1 MSLKHAIMVLL
12 ETESGSGYD
21 LLKRFKQRLGF
32 FWQAS
37 HQQIYQ
43 QLKVMHQAKLID
55 CTIEV
60 QQGKPDRK
68 IYAMTQAGHK
78 ELLVWLNKACKP
90 QKINDSLLVKLY
102 GGHLVDKVVLLDEM
116 RQHREQHN
124 KALYIMLEIEQ
135 QYQSLSHH
143 ERKSLALPFL
153 TLRRG
158 ILGEQA
164 WLAWADEVE
173 AFLSSQKSS
182 STDFI

>member
-12 ETESGSGYD
+12 ETEPGSGYD

-43 QLKVMHQAKLID
+43 QLKGMHQEGLIH
-55 CTIEV
+55 C
-60 QQGKPDRK
+60 QQETQEGKPDRK
-68 IYAMTQAGHK
+68 IYTMTDLGHDA
-78 ELLVWLNKACKP
+78 LLAWLNEACKP

-102 GGHLVDKVVLLDEM
+102 GGHLLDTSVLLKEVQEHRKQHQKGLAMMQEM
-116 RQHREQHN
+116 ERQYLILNE
-124 KALYIMLEIEQ
+124 A
-135 QYQSLSHH
+135 
-143 ERKSLALPFL
+143 ERKKIAMPYL

-164 WLAWADEVE
+164 WQEWAQEVE
-173 AFLSSQKSS
+173 DFLVL
-182 STDFI
+182 

>member
-12 ETESGSGYD
+12 ETEAGSGYD

-43 QLKVMHQAKLID
+43 QLKVMHQAGLID
-55 CTIEV
+55 YSV
-60 QQGKPDRK
+60 DNQQGKPDRK
-68 IYAMTQAGHK
+68 IYVMTEAGHK
-78 ELLVWLNKACKP
+78 ELISWLNQACKP

-102 GGHLVDKVVLLDEM
+102 GGHLLDSAVLLEEI
-116 RQHREQHN
+116 QAHREQHN
-124 KALYIMLEIEQ
+124 KALAIMLEIEQ
-135 QYQSLSHH
+135 QYQTLSDL
-143 ERKSLALPFL
+143 ERSKLALPFL

-158 ILGEQA
+158 ILGEKA

-173 AFLSSQKSS
+173 MFLMAQN
-182 STDFI
+182 

>member
-1 MSLKHAIMVLL
+1 VSLKHAIMVLL
-12 ETESGSGYD
+12 ETEAGSGYD

-43 QLKVMHQAKLID
+43 QLKVMHQAGLINCQLD
-55 CTIEV
+55 I

-68 IYAMTQAGHK
+68 VYAMTEAGHE
-78 ELLVWLNKACKP
+78 ELLAWLHKACKP

-102 GGHLVDKVVLLDEM
+102 GGHLLDKSTLLAEV
-116 RQHREQHN
+116 RQHKSQHE
-124 KALYIMLEIEQ
+124 KALLIMRDIEQ
-135 QYQSLSHH
+135 QYAQLQGA
-143 ERKSLALPFL
+143 ERDNLALPFL

-164 WLAWADEVE
+164 WLAWAEEVE
-173 AFLSSQKSS
+173 MFLME
-182 STDFI
+182 

>member
-12 ETESGSGYD
+12 ETEAGSGYD

-43 QLKVMHQAKLID
+43 QLKVMHQAGLID
-55 CTIEV
+55 YSVDT

-68 IYAMTQAGHK
+68 IYVMTEAGHE
-78 ELLVWLNKACKP
+78 ELISWLNQACKP

-102 GGHLVDKVVLLDEM
+102 GGHLLDTAVLLEEILS
-116 RQHREQHN
+116 HREQHN
-124 KALYIMLEIEQ
+124 KALSIMLEIEL
-135 QYQSLSHH
+135 QYHTLNDPDRSN
-143 ERKSLALPFL
+143 LALPFL

-158 ILGEQA
+158 ILGEKA
-164 WLAWADEVE
+164 WLTWADEVE
-173 AFLSSQKSS
+173 MFLKTQN
-182 STDFI
+182 

>member
-1 MSLKHAIMVLL
+1 MVLL
-12 ETESGSGYD
+12 ETEAGSGYD

-43 QLKVMHQAKLID
+43 QLKVMHQEGLID
-55 CTIEV
+55 CTVEA

-68 IYAMTQAGHK
+68 IYAMTQTGHDA
-78 ELLVWLNKACKP
+78 LLQWLNKACKP

-102 GGHLVDKVVLLDEM
+102 GGHLLDKAVLAQEIQ
-116 RQHREQHN
+116 QHKAQHH
-124 KALYIMLEIEQ
+124 KALSIMLEIER
-135 QYQSLSHH
+135 QYQTLPHG
-143 ERKSLALPFL
+143 ERKTLALPFL

-173 AFLSSQKSS
+173 AFLKGI
-182 STDFI
+182 DYD

>member
-12 ETESGSGYD
+12 ETEAGSGYD

-43 QLKVMHQAKLID
+43 QLKVMHQGGLID
-55 CTIEV
+55 CTLEV

-68 IYAMTQAGHK
+68 IYAMTSDGHK
-78 ELLVWLNKACKP
+78 ELLAWLNKACKP

-102 GGHLVDKVVLLDEM
+102 GGHLLDNAVLLAEIK
-116 RQHREQHN
+116 QHREQHD
-124 KALYIMLEIEQ
+124 KALLIMLEIEQ
-135 QYQSLSHH
+135 QYKTLDSRG
-143 ERKSLALPFL
+143 RKDLALPFL

-173 AFLSSQKSS
+173 TFLSCS
-182 STDFI
+182 D

>member
-12 ETESGSGYD
+12 ETEAGSGYD

-32 FWQAS
+32 FWQVS

-43 QLKVMHQAKLID
+43 QLKAMHHDNLIN
-55 CTIEV
+55 CQLET

-68 IYAMTQAGHK
+68 VYTMTKAGHT
-78 ELLVWLNKACKP
+78 ELLAWLNTACKP

-102 GGHLVDKVVLLDEM
+102 GGHLLDKTVLLDEI
-116 RQHREQHN
+116 RQHKHQHE
-124 KALYIMLEIEQ
+124 KALAIMLEMQ
-135 QYQSLSHH
+135 RQYQQLDD
-143 ERKSLALPFL
+143 EEKQKLALPFL

-164 WLAWADEVE
+164 WLNWAEEVE
-173 AFLSSQKSS
+173 ALLI
-182 STDFI
+182 T

>member
-1 MSLKHAIMVLL
+1 VSLKHAIMVLL
-12 ETESGSGYD
+12 ETEAGSGYD

-43 QLKVMHQAKLID
+43 QLKVMYQEELID
-55 CTIEV
+55 CTLEA

-68 IYAMTQAGHK
+68 IYTMTKAGHK
-78 ELLVWLNKACKP
+78 DLLAWLNKACKP

-102 GGHLVDKVVLLDEM
+102 GGHLLDNTVLLDEM

-124 KALYIMLEIEQ
+124 KALAIMLDIEQ
-135 QYQSLSHH
+135 QYQTLDNR
-143 ERKSLALPFL
+143 ERKDLVLPFL

-173 AFLSSQKSS
+173 VFLSN
-182 STDFI
+182 

>member
-1 MSLKHAIMVLL
+1 MVLL
-12 ETESGSGYD
+12 ETEAGSGYD

-43 QLKVMHQAKLID
+43 QLKVMHQQKLID
-55 CTIEV
+55 CTLDA

-68 IYAMTQAGHK
+68 IYAMTETGHD
-78 ELLVWLNKACKP
+78 ELLAWLHMACKP

-102 GGHLVDKVVLLDEM
+102 SGHLLNDAILLDKM
-116 RQHREQHN
+116 RQHKEQHY
-124 KALYIMLEIEQ
+124 KSLSIMLEIQ
-135 QYQSLSHH
+135 QKFETLNNN
-143 ERKSLALPFL
+143 ERKNLAFPFL

-164 WLAWADEVE
+164 WLVWADEVE
-173 AFLSSQKSS
+173 AFLSSADAS
-182 STDFI
+182 

>member
-1 MSLKHAIMVLL
+1 MVLL
-12 ETESGSGYD
+12 ETEAGSGYD

-43 QLKVMHQAKLID
+43 QLKVMHQGGLID
-55 CTIEV
+55 CTLEK
-60 QQGKPDRK
+60 QRGKPDRK

-78 ELLVWLNKACKP
+78 ELLVWLNSACKP

-102 GGHLVDKVVLLDEM
+102 GGHLLDNSVLLDEI
-116 RQHREQHN
+116 RQHKDQHD
-124 KALYIMLEIEQ
+124 KALLIMLEIEQ
-135 QYQSLSHH
+135 QYQQLDNH
-143 ERKSLALPFL
+143 ERKDLDLPYL

-164 WLAWADEVE
+164 WLDWAREVE
-173 AFLSSQKSS
+173 EYLQNSK
-182 STDFI
+182 

>member
-1 MSLKHAIMVLL
+1 VSLKHAIMVLL
-12 ETESGSGYD
+12 ETEAGSGYD

-43 QLKVMHQAKLID
+43 QLKVMHQGGLID
-55 CTIEV
+55 CTVET

-68 IYAMTQAGHK
+68 IYAMTAIGHK
-78 ELLVWLNKACKP
+78 ELLAWLNKACKP

-102 GGHLVDKVVLLDEM
+102 GGHLLDSAVLLAEI
-116 RQHREQHN
+116 RQHKEQHD
-124 KALYIMLEIEQ
+124 KALLIMLEIEQ
-135 QYQSLSHH
+135 QYQTLDSSA
-143 ERKSLALPFL
+143 RKELALPFL

-164 WLAWADEVE
+164 WLVWANEVE
-173 AFLSSQKSS
+173 LFLSN
-182 STDFI
+182 

>member
-12 ETESGSGYD
+12 ETEAGSGYD

-32 FWQAS
+32 FWQVS

-43 QLKVMHQAKLID
+43 QLKTMHQDNLIN
-55 CTIEV
+55 CQLEA

-68 IYAMTQAGHK
+68 VYTMTKAGHQ
-78 ELLVWLNKACKP
+78 ELLIWLNAACKP

-102 GGHLVDKVVLLDEM
+102 GGHLLDKTVLLSEI
-116 RQHREQHN
+116 RQHKKQHD
-124 KALYIMLEIEQ
+124 KALAIMLEMQ
-135 QYQSLSHH
+135 LQYTQLAD
-143 ERKSLALPFL
+143 EEKRKLALPFL

-164 WLAWADEVE
+164 WLSWAEEVE
-173 AFLSSQKSS
+173 TLLIA
-182 STDFI
+182 

>member
-1 MSLKHAIMVLL
+1 VSLKHAIMVLL
-12 ETESGSGYD
+12 ETEAGSGYD

-43 QLKVMHQAKLID
+43 QLKIMHQDGLIN
-55 CTIEV
+55 CQLET

-68 IYAMTQAGHK
+68 VYTMTKAGHQA
-78 ELLVWLNKACKP
+78 LLVWLNSACKP

-102 GGHLVDKVVLLDEM
+102 GGHLLDKTVLLDEI
-116 RQHREQHN
+116 RYHKDQHD
-124 KALYIMLEIEQ
+124 KALAIMLEMEL
-135 QYQSLSHH
+135 QYKQLVGA
-143 ERKSLALPFL
+143 EKKSLALPFL

-164 WLAWADEVE
+164 WLNWAEEVE
-173 AFLSSQKSS
+173 ELLSA
-182 STDFI
+182 

>member
-12 ETESGSGYD
+12 ETEAGSGYD

-43 QLKVMHQAKLID
+43 QLKVMYQEELID
-55 CTIEV
+55 CTLET

-68 IYAMTQAGHK
+68 IYTMTKAGHK
-78 ELLVWLNKACKP
+78 DLLAWLNKACKP

-102 GGHLVDKVVLLDEM
+102 GGHLLDNTVLLNEM

-124 KALYIMLEIEQ
+124 KALAIMLDIEQ
-135 QYQSLSHH
+135 QYQTLDNR
-143 ERKSLALPFL
+143 ERKGLVLPFL

-173 AFLSSQKSS
+173 VFLSK
-182 STDFI
+182 